1 MASSS
6 RPSATSAPFLDS
18 LILPNDT
25 MLISQNGNLLGLPT
39 SPHGRRLALRFD
51 SAGNAEYHEV
61 SRTDVLKTI
70 QTAARNVVFNPTG
83 DAPASPKTVAA
94 SDRRQSR
101 SRTRARFIVDAAV
114 EIPAVHMRDIRKL
127 DNVFSASNEPS
138 ITVRQQAILVNCD
151 PVRAV
156 IMRDCCLVFLPDGAD
171 SLISHLKK
179 NFKQHVGEAIA
190 FEFAALEAILATICR
205 VFAMECEKVIP
216 LGRSALDK
224 MTKDDSMMGELEGL
238 RSIKNAMS
246 TLEAQVG
253 GMRRLLMSLLENEE
267 DLHMMYL
274 TKLHNDPGLVHDLF
288 SYDTED
294 VESFLEVYLQ
304 NSMDTTR
311 YIYNEI
317 YGSQTRVAL
326 MANNILNTESI
337 VMLKLDAKRNF
348 LLSVD
353 LSLTLMGT
361 LLAMPTFIVG
371 AFGMNLNSYIQ
382 ETDYIFWIVFAVC
395 IQFVLVGYY
404 VVVQFLKLQG
414 INMSW
419 KY

>member
-70 QTAARNVVFNPTG
+70 QTAARNVVFNP
-83 DAPASPKTVAA
+83 
-94 SDRRQSR
+94 
-101 SRTRARFIVDAAV
+101 
-114 EIPAVHMRDIRKL
+114 AVHMRDIRKL

-138 ITVRQQAILVNCD
+138 ITVRQQVILVNCD

-274 TKLHNDPGLVHDLF
+274 TK
-288 SYDTED
+288 
-294 VESFLEVYLQ
+294 
-304 NSMDTTR
+304 
-311 YIYNEI
+311 EI

>member
-1 MASSS
+1 MTNP

-18 LILPNDT
+18 LIPNDT
-25 MLISQNGNLLGLPT
+25 VLVSQNGILLGVQNT
-39 SPHGRRLALRFD
+39 QGRRL
-51 SAGNAEYHEV
+51 
-61 SRTDVLKTI
+61 
-70 QTAARNVVFNPTG
+70 
-83 DAPASPKTVAA
+83 
-94 SDRRQSR
+94 
-101 SRTRARFIVDAAV
+101 
-114 EIPAVHMRDIRKL
+114 AVHMRDIRKL
-127 DNVFSASNEPS
+127 DNVFSSSNEPS
-138 ITVRQQAILVNCD
+138 ITVRRQAILVNC
-151 PVRAV
+151 
-156 IMRDCCLVFLPDGAD
+156 
-171 SLISHLKK
+171 
-179 NFKQHVGEAIA
+179 
-190 FEFAALEAILATICR
+190 AILSTICR

-224 MTKDDSMMGELEGL
+224 MTKDESMIAELESL

-246 TLEAQVG
+246 SLEAQLG

-274 TKLHNDPGLVHDLF
+274 TKVCVLACDPQLVHDLF

-304 NSMDTTR
+304 
-311 YIYNEI
+311 EI
-317 YGSQTRVAL
+317 YGTQTRVAL
-326 MANNILNTESI
+326 MANNIVNTESI

-361 LLAMPTFIVG
+361 LMAMPTFVVG
-371 AFGMNLNSYIQ
+371 AFGMNLNSHIQ
-382 ETDYIFWIVFAVC
+382 DTDYIFWIVFGVC
-395 IQFVLVGYY
+395 LVFVIVGYH
-404 VVVQFLKLQG
+404 VVVKFLQHQG